1 MKQLYTGVAIKN
13 ISKTNIEQIKIQI
26 PSLERQKEIVEYLEY
41 NDKLIKNLEKEIENN
56 KKQAQQFIR
65 GIVKTSVDNEEEH
78 LTQTDNEEEDLTK
91 ISENE
96 DEYNYEEELT
106 KTEEEHLTTTPENEN
121 EYNEEDLRKTPDNE
135 NEYNEDLRKTPDNE
149 EKKLTTQTDD
159 EEKHLTTQTTQTDD
173 EKHLTQKTQTDD
185 EEKHLTK
192 ITQTQTEDNEEK
204 NMNCIFIITKGHRK
218 NEKCGIKTKNN
229 NTFCIKHTK

>member
-121 EYNEEDLRKTPDNE
+121 EYNEEDLT
-135 NEYNEDLRKTPDNE
+135 KTPDNE
-149 EKKLTTQTDD
+149 EKNLTTQTTQTDD